1 MPNKNPKGKGKGK
14 AKAAPRPQNPRPA
27 PRPRNPRPAPEPRA
41 MRLTRARSRLSN
53 APPLMASLESD
64 RDCQGRSLVEDPE
77 PLPFNDV
84 VQRLGGTANMA
95 NRERRVRLKLNYAA
109 RLSAAGPSN
118 QGQPS
123 GSNTAAVTTAASSS
137 SSSAATPAAAI
148 ANPSP
153 DPSTTL
159 GLSSSSS
166 SGHPSPDQDESANPG
181 RRIKIN
187 TRNGAAYREAQ
198 ASGQNQPASS
208 SSERTPSSSAAGP
221 SGQGRR
227 LSEGSISSSEI
238 SSLPSTSPSPPPT
251 FPSDQDEHSR
261 SISSSGPSLP
271 SSSPSAQTQAPGTPM
286 PSAAGPSNAIPS
298 SSTGSGSGSNSNSNR
313 ESSSLSSP
321 TRTSPPP
328 NHPSPDTVKVDV
340 LIATGHEQP
349 SSDEYE
355 SDGEGCCGDPPRD
368 GSEDESSG
376 SRGSSGYEPSEE
388 TSDDNT
394 VFTGSES
401 SSDSGGD
408 DGSDDDAP
416 GGPCSGPSGSSGP
429 SDPPGSPGV
438 LIDAGSS
445 SAHEY
450 PSGYEADD
458 EYNLGP
464 AAGGSTISRDDT
476 GAWAMVSN
484 MSGAK
489 NRSTWFP
496 GFDSPRLDGRSRR
509 PSRPADIKVP
519 CIDYSGYDAQI
530 GYGEDGSP
538 DCAEFIGPLRSSFP
552 ASVQSIGR
560 LDTPPA
566 HSEGV
571 VGKRKRSCDDVEDA
585 SAAGIKRAR
594 SLSPHMVVET
604 STTAITTTRF
614 ASEPRQPMAWTSDAP
629 VSDEPSPLRDEPVAY
644 AMMATPV
651 DDPPSGELS
660 PLIWPSFDPEIPG
673 MHGSGLRA
681 RRHYDWYEQFHYV
694 GHECYDVHPCLH
706 NPGRGCHEC
715 HSEWHK
721 DWARFFKAEEL
732 LQEAAADPER
742 YLRETGLDMCEGF
755 MGALLQGASWEVLA
769 PHLQPPAGGRV
780 RVHPARLAKHR
791 LAFAQAAAQ
800 AGMS

>member
-27 PRPRNPRPAPEPRA
+27 PAPEPRA
-41 MRLTRARSRLSN
+41 MRLTRARSRLNN
-53 APPLMASLESD
+53 APPLMASLESG
-64 RDCQGRSLVEDPE
+64 RDCQGRSLARDPE
-77 PLPFNDV
+77 PLPFDDV

-109 RLSAAGPSN
+109 RPSAAGPSN
-118 QGQPS
+118 QDQPS
-123 GSNTAAVTTAASSS
+123 GSNTAAASSS
-137 SSSAATPAAAI
+137 SSSAATPAATI
-148 ANPSP
+148 ATPSP
-153 DPSTTL
+153 SNEPVA
-159 GLSSSSS
+159 
-166 SGHPSPDQDESANPG
+166 P
-181 RRIKIN
+181 RRGVIKLN

-208 SSERTPSSSAAGP
+208 SSEQPHSSSAAGP
-221 SGQGRR
+221 SGQGHHF
-227 LSEGSISSSEI
+227 SECTSSEL
-238 SSLPSTSPSPPPT
+238 SSLPSTSPSPPPAL
-251 FPSDQDEHSR
+251 PSDQDEHS
-261 SISSSGPSLP
+261 SSSSSSGPSSP
-271 SSSPSAQTQAPGTPM
+271 SSSPPAGTQAPGTPM
-286 PSAAGPSNAIPS
+286 PSAAGPSNATPS
-298 SSTGSGSGSNSNSNR
+298 SSTGSGSNSDT
-313 ESSSLSSP
+313 ESSSPSSP

-328 NHPSPDTVKVDV
+328 NHPSPETIKVDV
-340 LIATGHEQP
+340 FIATGHVQP

-355 SDGEGCCGDPPRD
+355 SDGEGCSGDPPRD

-376 SRGSSGYEPSEE
+376 SGGSSGYEPSEE

-401 SSDSGGD
+401 SSDSEGD
-408 DGSDDDAP
+408 DENDDDAP
-416 GGPCSGPSGSSGP
+416 GGPSSGPSGFSGP
-429 SDPPGSPGV
+429 SGPSGPPGSLGV
-438 LIDAGSS
+438 LIAAGSS
-445 SAHEY
+445 AAHEY

-458 EYNLGP
+458 EYNSGP

-484 MSGAK
+484 ASGAR
-489 NRSTWFP
+489 NRSTWLA

-519 CIDYSGYDAQI
+519 FIDHSGYDAQL
-530 GYGEDGSP
+530 GCGEDDSP
-538 DCAEFIGPLRSSFP
+538 DCAEFIEPVRSSFP
-552 ASVQSIGR
+552 ASVQSTGR

-566 HSEGV
+566 HSEGA
-571 VGKRKRSCDDVEDA
+571 VGKRKRSCDGDEDA
-585 SAAGIKRAR
+585 STAGIKRVR
-594 SLSPHMVVET
+594 SLSPRMVVET

-614 ASEPRQPMAWTSDAP
+614 ASEPRQYMAWTSNAP
-629 VSDEPSPLRDEPVAY
+629 VSDEPSPLSNEPVAY
-644 AMMATPV
+644 AMTATPV
-651 DDPPSGELS
+651 DEPSSGELS

-681 RRHYDWYEQFHYV
+681 RRHHDWYEQFHSV
-694 GHECYDVHPCLH
+694 GFECYEVHPCGH
-706 NPGRGCHEC
+706 NPGRGCHQC

-742 YLRETGLDMCEGF
+742 YMREIGLDMREDF

-780 RVHPARLAKHR
+780 RIHPTRLAKHR
-791 LAFAQAAAQ
+791 LAFAQTAAQ
-800 AGMS
+800 V